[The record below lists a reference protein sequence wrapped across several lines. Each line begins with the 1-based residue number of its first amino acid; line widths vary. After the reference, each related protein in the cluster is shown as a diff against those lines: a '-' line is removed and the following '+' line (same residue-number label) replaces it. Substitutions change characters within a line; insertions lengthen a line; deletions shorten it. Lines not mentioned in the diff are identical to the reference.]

1 MRLIC
6 LLYTGLPPEVQNE
19 SFKCVGISHCMYRH
33 SGHRMVLFLLALTQL
48 WPAFNQLR
56 VHFPYKYIT
65 VICSCVQGKKAANSL
80 WVLCLLLV
88 GVCGVLFWG
97 FFFVKLG
104 VNKSRKNSKDADC
117 KSLVYLVNS
126 SIFLQSTKQR
136 SLQHKW
142 ILQHNMDSTK

>member
-6 LLYTGLPPEVQNE
+6 LLYMGLPPEVQNE

-33 SGHRMVLFLLALTQL
+33 SGHRMVLFSPDSAVACFQLVTGSLSLQVHHSYLLLCL
-48 WPAFNQLR
+48 G
-56 VHFPYKYIT
+56 
-65 VICSCVQGKKAANSL
+65 GKKQL
-80 WVLCLLLV
+80 I
-88 GVCGVLFWG
+88 VCGFCVCCQWVSVVFC
-97 FFFVKLG
+97 FG
-104 VNKSRKNSKDADC
+104 VVFCQTRSEQKQKNSKDADC